1 MDLFGYDNVSG
12 TMNTI
17 EKSFDIPTGT
27 RNGPCLGSSVLTVA
41 TLAQADA
48 DDREYRRSKTPVE
61 RLQALKLMRQV
72 VYQYDPVNARV
83 QRILSGPEPL
93 ES

>member
-1 MDLFGYDNVSG
+1 MGLFGYDNVSG

-27 RNGPCLGSSVLTVA
+27 RNGPCLDRSVLTVI
-41 TLAQADA
+41 TLAQPDA
-48 DDREYRRSKTPVE
+48 DDRAYWRSKTPAE
-61 RLQALKLMRQV
+61 RLQALELMRQV
-72 VYQYDPVNARV
+72 AYQYDPVTARV